1 MPIDCKAQSIGCQN
15 HVMYASFSRTYSRL
29 QASAL
34 GMGLFNLAA
43 SGSFGSGG
51 ASDLTSLVNFC

>member
-1 MPIDCKAQSIGCQN
+1 
-15 HVMYASFSRTYSRL
+15 MYASVSRTYSLL

-34 GMGLFNLAA
+34 GVGLFTLGA

-51 ASDLTSLVNFC
+51 ASDLTSLVNFCREALAAAPTVGIR